1 MWLENTYITM
11 LLISPQ
17 TCNPSTDSQFCNS
30 LTHWLTH
37 FPYVYSTLCSLLNP
51 LTTPLP
57 HHFSPDRHM
66 TCSLPPLLPWSY
78 LLLHHKPYLSSALFN
93 FTAFTTT
100 WHITSFTYLLINSVS
115 PLAYRLKKAQSL
127 IQSLKHERKYLL
139 NGRLNLLYHSKQ
151 TPLEKKNYITESREI

>member
-1 MWLENTYITM
+1 M

-17 TCNPSTDSQFCNS
+17 TCNPSTASQFCNS

-37 FPYVYSTLCSLLNP
+37 SPYVYFILGSLLKP

-57 HHFSPDRHM
+57 HHFSPDRHL
-66 TCSLPPLLPWSY
+66 TCSLPPLLSWSHV
-78 LLLHHKPYLSSALFN
+78 LSHRKPYPNSALFN

-100 WHITSFTYLLINSVS
+100 WHITSFTYLFINSVS

-127 IQSLKHERKYLL
+127 PQSLKHKCKYLL
-139 NGRLNLLYHSKQ
+139 NERLNLLYHSKQ
-151 TPLEKKNYITESREI
+151 TPLEKKNYISESRENIVQSF